1 MARKKMRKETIAELV
16 KRAES
21 LYDEPEDLEAFGQE
35 VARALFGEEAV
46 YVGFLLDERGWGYF
60 LHPKKGAAALSPTG
74 EIFQSKDWGPRIAK
88 DRLPAS
94 LERLGYSFVDAL
106 MLARRISYEDAIR
119 IFRAMAEGNRNLAL
133 DIVAQ
138 YHNRQGGAK

>member
-1 MARKKMRKETIAELV
+1 MVRKKMRKETIAELV

-35 VARALFGEEAV
+35 AAKNLFGDEAI
-46 YVGFLLDERGWGYF
+46 YVGFLLDKRGWGYF
-60 LHPKKGAAALSPTG
+60 LHPKKGAAVISPTG

-119 IFRAMAEGNRNLAL
+119 IFRAMVEGNRNLAL

-138 YHNRQGGAK
+138 YHK